1 MPVVGVEPTRVI
13 STRDFYYVVGYN
25 DARQKVQSFRLD
37 RIFKRPEIL
46 AEASTPIPSDF
57 DLNLYR
63 KSIFQMFGAD
73 DTTEVELF
81 CHQIV
86 MKALIDV
93 FGQDI
98 CTWAVDSEHF
108 IAKIKVCV
116 SPTFLRWVFAWNG
129 LVKIIFPK
137 EVFSRYCK
145 MLETSINIQR
155 TE

>member
-1 MPVVGVEPTRVI
+1 MIWDG
-13 STRDFYYVVGYN
+13 DFYYVVGYN
-25 DARQKVQSFRLD
+25 DARQKVQNFRLD

-46 AEASTPIPSDF
+46 AEASTPIPINF

-73 DTTEVELF
+73 DTAEVELF

-98 CTWAVDSEHF
+98 STRAVDSEHF

-129 LVKIIFPK
+129 LVKIVSPE
-137 EVFSRYCK
+137 EVGNRYCK
-145 MLETSINIQR
+145 MLETAINIQR

>member
-1 MPVVGVEPTRVI
+1 
-13 STRDFYYVVGYN
+13 
-25 DARQKVQSFRLD
+25 
-37 RIFKRPEIL
+37 
-46 AEASTPIPSDF
+46 
-57 DLNLYR
+57 
-63 KSIFQMFGAD
+63 MFCAD
-73 DTTEVELF
+73 DTAEVELF

-98 CTWAVDSEHF
+98 STWAVDSEHF

-129 LVKIIFPK
+129 LVKIVSPE
-137 EVFSRYCK
+137 EVCNRYCK
-145 MLETSINIQR
+145 MLETAINIQR